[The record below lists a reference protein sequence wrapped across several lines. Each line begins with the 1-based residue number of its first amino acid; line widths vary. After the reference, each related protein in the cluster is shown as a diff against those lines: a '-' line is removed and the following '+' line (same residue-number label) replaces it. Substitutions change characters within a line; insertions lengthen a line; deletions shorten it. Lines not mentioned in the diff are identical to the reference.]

1 MAARK
6 PTVTIFAGPNGSG
19 KSTLVEALR
28 GMCDCGVL
36 VNADQIAVS
45 FAKRNGEK
53 TPSVETQWAAARA
66 AEDMRWALIAQR
78 ISFVT
83 ETVMS
88 DAKRW
93 MAFVNEAKSQGY
105 RVVLYFVTTTDVSI
119 NIKRVAERVLA
130 GGHAVPEDKIDSR
143 YKKVMEEVLPCVLG
157 SVDESVL
164 FDNSSPETGIVGVL
178 HIKHG
183 QITPLMEMEKL
194 PRWARP
200 LLDEK
205 I

>member
-6 PTVTIFAGPNGSG
+6 PTLTIFAGPNGSG

-28 GMCDCGVL
+28 ETCDCGVL

-45 FAKRNGEK
+45 FAKRDGEK

-66 AEDMRWALIAQR
+66 AEDMRWALMAQQ

-93 MAFVNEAKSQGY
+93 VTFVKEAKLQGY
-105 RVVLYFVTTTDVSI
+105 RVVLYFVTTADASI
-119 NIKRVAERVLA
+119 NVKRVAERVLS
-130 GGHAVPEDKIDSR
+130 GGHAVPEGKIVSR

-164 FDNSSPETGIVGVL
+164 FDNSSPETGLVGVL

-183 QITPLMEMEKL
+183 RITPLVEMEKM
-194 PRWARP
+194 PEWTRP
-200 LLDEK
+200 LLGG
-205 I
+205 